1 MKLSVFYTNDCNILC
16 EHCFLGR
23 ITEKHFMRNELLK
36 NVLSQAIECDID
48 VISFTGGEPLLYWDN
63 ISKELN
69 VGLLNNIKLTIS
81 TNGFWARNED
91 STKKMMEK
99 LKSKNI
105 KQIELSYDEY
115 HAKFIPIENI
125 YNIIDIAKIYNIVVK
140 IIMSVSN
147 ELSYLV
153 LYSKL
158 LKYICAENIIIQK
171 VAKFGNANNNAI
183 SSFQD
188 IKQCIGVRCEQI
200 MNPCVTYTGDVF
212 ACCGP
217 CVVSGTNNILYISN
231 LNNER
236 LDSIINK
243 MLRDSKLRAIHKYG
257 PSVLLKKDYIKKCS
271 SLCDICMNKF

>member
-91 STKKMMEK
+91 STKKMIEK

-147 ELSYLV
+147 EFSYLV

-188 IKQCIGVRCEQI
+188 INQCIANRLREL
-200 MNPCVTYTGDVF
+200 YTK
-212 ACCGP
+212 
-217 CVVSGTNNILYISN
+217 
-231 LNNER
+231 R
-236 LDSIINK
+236 II
-243 MLRDSKLRAIHKYG
+243 
-257 PSVLLKKDYIKKCS
+257 
-271 SLCDICMNKF
+271 